1 VLYKKNIAVAQARQ
15 KSYADKRR
23 KPIEFEVDDHVYL
36 KVSPMRGVKRFGIK
50 RKLEPQYVGPYRII
64 EKSERVTYKLNLPRE
79 LGAIFQVFHVSQLKK
94 CLRLPEERV
103 EVRRIKLKSDL
114 SYEEKPV
121 YVLDTL
127 ERVTQNRVVKLYKVV
142 WSNHGER
149 DATWEREDYLKDKYS
164 AFYEKW
170 YDFQIS
176 GRDFNKGEGCNT
188 LGVCLASVH
197 PYERGMS
204 MCTIISCTLS

>member
-1 VLYKKNIAVAQARQ
+1 
-15 KSYADKRR
+15 
-23 KPIEFEVDDHVYL
+23 
-36 KVSPMRGVKRFGIK
+36 MRGVKHFGIK
-50 RKLEPQYVGPYRII
+50 RKLERRYVGPYRSI
-64 EKSERVTYKLNLPRE
+64 EKSGRLAYKLSLPRE
-79 LGAIFQVFHVSQLKK
+79 LEAIFPVFYVSQLKK

-103 EVRRIKLKSDL
+103 EVRRIKLKSNV

-127 ERVTQNRVVKLYKVV
+127 ERVTQSRVVKLYKVV

-149 DATWEREDYLKDKYS
+149 DATWEREDYLQDNYS

-176 GRDFNKGEGCNT
+176 G
-188 LGVCLASVH
+188 
-197 PYERGMS
+197 
-204 MCTIISCTLS
+204 